1 VEEQRRNQEDTV
13 ISYRPTPELT
23 TGRRGFRAAIGA
35 MALAAVLGTTAF
47 APIGAEATAPIADA
61 RAAVVGTT
69 VPAEQ
74 AVIRRQDT
82 GGSLAQGAAA
92 GPSTA

>member
-1 VEEQRRNQEDTV
+1 M

-23 TGRRGFRAAIGA
+23 AGRKGFRAAIGA

-47 APIGAEATAPIADA
+47 APTGAAPSVASKA
-61 RAAVVGTT
+61 RAVVGGTT

-74 AVIRRQDT
+74 AVVHRQDT
-82 GGSLAQGAAA
+82 ESSLDQGAAV
-92 GPSTA
+92 GPLTT